1 MGIHA
6 LFGPISGSRG
16 GLARIAGGAADRH
29 LRGGLSVLIPG
40 QVHILSGKLP
50 AAVPGVVRRNGL
62 CGLGCAR
69 GAGRRL
75 SRRLSGCAGR
85 GRCAAVDASPRTAS
99 AGRAPGTAGAAAGV
113 YSSCCLSAGAS
124 GSGRAGFGILQPR
137 AFAVSLSSRRQ
148 SDVGHIIQ
156 GSLSVQHP
164 LIGHQRIEALACR
177 QPVHRSGGGAP
188 VIGRAGL
195 YMHKATVVDVVGD
208 HVLHRP
214 AAALDKA
221 RVRLRVDSQRRES
234 GKHLCDRFRGL
245 HAHGAVAAV
254 RELHFPQPVQRPV
267 DGRSYLLSSLFL
279 IVGCKRLQRHGRNIR
294 VRRGAGERPAA
305 VRKLSVQ
312 KILHQHILSG
322 LRADP
327 AHLRD
332 AVGRVGLE
340 RDQRPD
346 RAVQPLALYLV
357 KIRKI
362 LQQVVARHI
371 LRVLPDSRQHQ
382 DCLGVLRHLRVRE
395 HAVLLLQVVGQM
407 VIVGGKIA
415 VRKIPSVAGGGK
427 HIPLASDRRPGI
439 DGLHV
444 GVRFLQDRADRFR
457 EGVRPGAHRNLAG
470 CVEGAVSLYAHRD
483 GGGSFFY
490 TLYHA
495 AAADRRHI
503 FRRAAPHVGGP
514 LRRLC
519 RHQSGRQLQGLSFQQ
534 GRRCLQRQSGKRHHM
549 PGNRIGSRHIR
560 PDRYDTGRGVKLR
573 LQFFNCCLSRA
584 GGCVQHQIQRRIRQV
599 GKAADREGQRLR
611 LIRNRL

>member
-1 MGIHA
+1 M
-6 LFGPISGSRG
+6 
-16 GLARIAGGAADRH
+16 
-29 LRGGLSVLIPG
+29 
-40 QVHILSGKLP
+40 
-50 AAVPGVVRRNGL
+50 
-62 CGLGCAR
+62 
-69 GAGRRL
+69 
-75 SRRLSGCAGR
+75 
-85 GRCAAVDASPRTAS
+85 
-99 AGRAPGTAGAAAGV
+99 
-113 YSSCCLSAGAS
+113 
-124 GSGRAGFGILQPR
+124 
-137 AFAVSLSSRRQ
+137 
-148 SDVGHIIQ
+148 
-156 GSLSVQHP
+156 
-164 LIGHQRIEALACR
+164 
-177 QPVHRSGGGAP
+177 
-188 VIGRAGL
+188 
-195 YMHKATVVDVVGD
+195 VGD

-214 AAALDKA
+214 ASALDKA

-234 GKHLCDRFRGL
+234 GKHLRDRLRGL

-254 RELHFPQPVQRPV
+254 RELHFSQPVQRPV
-267 DGRSYLLSSLFL
+267 DGRGYLLSAFFL
-279 IVGCKRLQRHGRNIR
+279 IVGRKRLQRHGRNIR

-305 VRKLSVQ
+305 VRKLPVQ
-312 KILHQHILSG
+312 KILHQHILRG

-415 VRKIPSVAGGGK
+415 VRKIPSAAGGGK
-427 HIPLASDRRPGI
+427 HIPLASDRRAGI

-483 GGGSFFY
+483 GGGSFFH

-503 FRRAAPHVGGP
+503 LRRAAPHVGGP

-534 GRRCLQRQSGKRHHM
+534 GRRCLQRQSGQRHHM
-549 PGNRIGSRHIR
+549 PGNHIGSRLIR
-560 PDRYDTGRGVKLR
+560 PDRYGSGRGVKLR
-573 LQFFNCCLSRA
+573 LQFFNRRLSRA
-584 GGCVQHQIQRRIRQV
+584 GGCVLHQIQRRIRQV
-599 GKAADREGQRLR
+599 GKAADRESQRLR
-611 LIRNRL
+611 LVRNRL